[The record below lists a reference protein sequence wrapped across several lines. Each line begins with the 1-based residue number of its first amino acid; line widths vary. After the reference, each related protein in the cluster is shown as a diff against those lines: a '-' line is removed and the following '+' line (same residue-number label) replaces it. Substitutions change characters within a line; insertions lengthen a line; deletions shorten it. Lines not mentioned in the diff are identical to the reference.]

1 MKKGYLSYLVL
12 FFSYLIGI
20 VLLNSCDMVTIDRTS
35 PPLVTHL
42 KDKKPD
48 TPIPLGCIRAY
59 FGDYYMTFSQ
69 QIETVQPV
77 DSFSN
82 VFVYGDCNFNQIIM
96 TRRDSSFV
104 VSIYLTGYSLESLPV
119 NMPLPEE
126 YGKYPAIDFYPADQ
140 WKWNDPVF
148 YSLAYYIQ
156 KCIFIVTDKTD
167 DILTGTFSGM
177 LQSSSGDLLPM
188 SDGEFKIKILRK
200 KISCVQAK

>member
-1 MKKGYLSYLVL
+1 MKKSYIISFALFLSYFNALM
-12 FFSYLIGI
+12 FF
-20 VLLNSCDMVTIDRTS
+20 NSCDRVTIDRTS
-35 PPLVTHL
+35 PALATHQ

-48 TPIPLGCIRAY
+48 TPVPLGCIRAY
-59 FGDYYMTFSQ
+59 FGDYYMSFSQ

-82 VFVYGDCNFNQIIM
+82 VFVYGDCDYNEIIM

-104 VSIYLTGYSLESLPV
+104 LSIYLNGYSVESLPL
-119 NMPLPEE
+119 NTPLPEE
-126 YGKYPAIDFYPADQ
+126 YGKYPVIDFYPADQ
-140 WKWNDPVF
+140 WKWSDPVF

-188 SDGEFKIKILRK
+188 SEGEFKIKILRK
-200 KISCVQAK
+200 KIACVQAK